1 MKEFSM
7 RRSAV
12 FSTPRLW
19 RVAVLALLALAVVG
33 CSGESGPSQA
43 EQDAQAKREAAAA
56 AAVAVHARTVNEIRA
71 TRLTNLQKPDGWLSL
86 VGLHWLKAGNSYVGS
101 GPTKGVR
108 LAVGPDELGLIRLE
122 RDGTVTFRATAGAG
136 VTYDG
141 KPAESR
147 TRALVTDADG
157 ATPTVV
163 GFNQGDASFIVIKR
177 GESYGLRVRDALAPT
192 RTRFPGLAYFDIDD
206 AFRFDARFEAHPP
219 GQTIPIVN
227 VLGIEEAMANP
238 GVVVFQKDG
247 AEYRLEAVDEGDGR
261 LFLIFADRTSG
272 HESYPAAR
280 FLYAEKPAADGGMT
294 VVDFNRAYNPPCAFT
309 EFSTCPM
316 PPPSNRLDLRI
327 EAGEK
332 KPLPLLASS

>member
-1 MKEFSM
+1 MLPPVFPHRAP
-7 RRSAV
+7 RR
-12 FSTPRLW
+12 FGLP
-19 RVAVLALLALAVVG
+19 VLFAALLAVG
-33 CSGESGPSQA
+33 CGGESGPSQA
-43 EQDAQAKREAAAA
+43 EIDAQAKREAAAA
-56 AAVAVHARTVNEIRA
+56 AAAAVHARGVNELRA
-71 TRLTNLQKPDGWLSL
+71 TRLANLQKPDGWLSL
-86 VGLHWLKAGNSYVGS
+86 VGLHWLKPGNSFVGS
-101 GPTKGVR
+101 SATKGVR
-108 LAVGPDELGLIRLE
+108 LAVGPEELGLIRLE
-122 RDGTVTFRATAGAG
+122 RNGTVTFRATAGAG

-141 KPAESR
+141 KPAEAG
-147 TRALVTDADG
+147 TRRLVTDAEG
-157 ATPTVV
+157 GTPTVV

-177 GESYGLRVRDALAPT
+177 GENYGLRVRDALAPT
-192 RTRFPGLAYFDIDD
+192 RARFPGLAYFDINP

-238 GVVVFQKDG
+238 GVVVFQKD
-247 AEYRLEAVDEGDGR
+247 AVEYRLEAVDEGDGR

-272 HESYPAAR
+272 HESYAAAR
-280 FLYAEKPAADGGMT
+280 FLYADQPRDGGTT